1 MSNPA
6 IDLISEYNTKVML
19 TMRAYGDLN
28 VATAQMLINKQI
40 ELNNSLLETGL
51 ASSKELAAVK
61 TPVEAVEVST
71 KMMKSVAETLTGFV
85 QDSAAETLKARET
98 LKTVIDDTYAL
109 NAEYAG
115 KAADASVEAVKET
128 ANVSAEPV
136 KKTAKK
142 AA

>member
-19 TMRAYGDLN
+19 TMRAFGDLN

-40 ELNNSLLETGL
+40 ELNNGLLETGL

-61 TPVEAVEVST
+61 TPVEAVAVST
-71 KMMKSVAETLTGFV
+71 KLMQSVAETMTGFV
-85 QDSAAETLKARET
+85 KDSAAESLKARET
-98 LKTVIDDTYAL
+98 LKGVIDDTYAL
-109 NAEYAG
+109 NGEYAG
-115 KAADASVEAVKET
+115 KAFDASVETVKQ
-128 ANVSAEPV
+128 A
-136 KKTAKK
+136 AKK

>member
-6 IDLISEYNTKVML
+6 IDLISEYNTKLML
-19 TMRAYGDLN
+19 TMRAFGDLN
-28 VATAQMLINKQI
+28 VATAQMLVNKQI

-61 TPVEAVEVST
+61 TPVDAVSIST
-71 KMMKSVAETLTGFV
+71 KLMQSVAETMTGFV
-85 QDSAAETLKARET
+85 KDSAAESLKARET
-98 LKTVIDDTYAL
+98 LKGVIDDTYAL
-109 NAEYAG
+109 NGEYAG
-115 KAADASVEAVKET
+115 KAFDASVET
-128 ANVSAEPV
+128 V